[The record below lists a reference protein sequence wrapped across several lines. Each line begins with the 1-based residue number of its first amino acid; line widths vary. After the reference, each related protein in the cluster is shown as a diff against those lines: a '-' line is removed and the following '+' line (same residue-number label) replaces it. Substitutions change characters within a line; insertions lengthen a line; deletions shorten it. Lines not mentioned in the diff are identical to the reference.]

1 MIVKAIFIEIY
12 LRDMLIFFWRGYV
25 WTIKNGLISSAG

>member
-12 LRDMLIFFWRGYV
+12 LRGMLIFFGGGYA